1 MNGIGS
7 SEMDSRQW
15 REFLDTAMG
24 EPPGEV
30 TVHAVR
36 RRMMRRRSG
45 IES

>member
-1 MNGIGS
+1 MNVIGN

-36 RRMMRRRSG
+36 RRMMRRRLQLKR
-45 IES
+45 